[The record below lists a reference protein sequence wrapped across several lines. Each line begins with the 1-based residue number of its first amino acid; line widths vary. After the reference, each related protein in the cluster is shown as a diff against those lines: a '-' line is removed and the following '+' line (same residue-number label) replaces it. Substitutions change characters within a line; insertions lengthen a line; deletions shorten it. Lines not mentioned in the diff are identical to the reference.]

1 MRDGGCQWGKKKG
14 GTSVIYSTIKEKR
27 DKEMTDTFIND
38 IVKLNR
44 HLGEM

>member
-1 MRDGGCQWGKKKG
+1 MGVGWRVSIGEEI
-14 GTSVIYSTIKEKR
+14 SVIYSTIKDKR

-38 IVKLNR
+38 IVILNR